1 MFTLKTFSLFRYV
14 LMFDYSFGFIYEFWP
29 WMISWST
36 LFVDH
41 YFGRWLDWLLPFNF
55 RKTIWVSFLILF
67 IILPALFVIYIYI
80 TGMLPWGHFTFSTT
94 LVNEGDDVISV
105 DVIQSFSYFTICL
118 STSTL
123 NLEYSEKCFW
133 EYKRCLRLGWIY
145 WSHVPMVVLTCTS
158 LAFIPSSWR
167 TKTYWTSSR
176 EKGF

>member
-1 MFTLKTFSLFRYV
+1 
-14 LMFDYSFGFIYEFWP
+14 MFDYSFGFIYEFWP

-80 TGMLPWGHFTFSTT
+80 TGMLPWGHFTFSTIY
-94 LVNEGDDVISV
+94 DVISV
-105 DVIQSFSYFTICL
+105 DVIQSFSYFTIRL
-118 STSTL
+118 SASTL
-123 NLEYSEKCFW
+123 NLDYSEKCFW

-145 WSHVPMVVLTCTS
+145 WGHVPMVVLTCSS
-158 LAFIPSSWR
+158 LAFISSSRR

-176 EKGF
+176 EKGHLFLGLIKINIFIRDVW